1 MADLT
6 FKTKVDF
13 GKIGGNK
20 KLTFTSWNDGDYKFD
35 IRDWYDNGNVGKGI
49 TLTKEELKALYDL
62 LLDMENKSEDATDNG
77 TKENT
82 DVDLLSLFDTAEE
95 STEDTDD
102 MTLFASE
109 TSEKTFPDKIQ
120 KIFDALDKMFDG
132 FATERDYGK
141 MPFADGDRLQYY
153 VKKGNKTL
161 PKIKEADLK
170 KLGVSHFITNKGN
183 LYIYTL

>member
-13 GKIGGNK
+13 GNIGGNK
-20 KLTFTSWNDGDYKFD
+20 KLTFTSWNGGDYKFD

-49 TLTKEELKALYDL
+49 TLTKKELKALYDL
-62 LLDMENKSEDATDNG
+62 LVDASDELEIT
-77 TKENT
+77 
-82 DVDLLSLFDTAEE
+82 EE
-95 STEDTDD
+95 
-102 MTLFASE
+102 
-109 TSEKTFPDKIQ
+109 TFPDKIQ
-120 KIFDALDKMFDG
+120 NTFDELDKMFKG
-132 FATERDYGK
+132 FKTKKDYGK
-141 MPFADGDRLQYY
+141 MPFANGKRLQYY

-170 KLGVSHFITNKGN
+170 KLGVNHFITNKGN

>member
-20 KLTFTSWNDGDYKFD
+20 KLTFTSWNGGDYKFD

-62 LLDMENKSEDATDNG
+62 LLGMEDNPEDKTDENTDCDFSSLFDASDNEATDN
-77 TKENT
+77 
-82 DVDLLSLFDTAEE
+82 
-95 STEDTDD
+95 DTDND

-109 TSEKTFPDKIQ
+109 TNEKTFPNKIQ

-132 FATERDYGK
+132 FVTEKDYGK

-153 VKKGNKTL
+153 VKLSNKKL
-161 PKIKEADLK
+161 PAIKEADLK

>member
-1 MADLT
+1 MGNLT
-6 FKTKVDF
+6 FKTKADF

-20 KLTFTSWNDGDYKFD
+20 KLTFTSWNGGDYKFD

-49 TLTKEELKALYDL
+49 TLTKEELKSLYDL
-62 LLDMENKSEDATDNG
+62 LLGMEDKEEDKTDDNTDCDFSSLFEVENNE
-77 TKENT
+77 TKEDDASN
-82 DVDLLSLFDTAEE
+82 
-95 STEDTDD
+95 D

-132 FATERDYGK
+132 FVTEKDYGK

-153 VKKGNKTL
+153 VKLGNKKL
-161 PKIKEADLK
+161 PVIKEADLK
-170 KLGVSHFITNKGN
+170 ELGVSHFITNKGN